1 MRNPRLVL
9 EDFQAMDLK
18 SKWNKKFQCFDV
30 ETPHALSQIAGY
42 AKYRLANDGAVYFRG
57 QAREHGEMRPGLFR
71 KVATSATADSRTRQL
86 QDYIKQQVS
95 SNNIF
100 INNTPDYAYE
110 PILQHYG
117 LKTRW
122 IDLVDNIWNALWFA
136 CHTARSVGKNDQY
149 IHFDVNENK
158 YCYIYLMQFGSFEKK
173 LNHGMIRTTKMMRI
187 IDLRIAAPS
196 MYLRPH
202 SQHGVLARRG
212 KITDDNMDYS
222 DCVVLLLRFETD
234 KALQW
239 LGVSP
244 LVQTNFMFPPPTVD
258 QGYKVFLEKNIVP
271 PEVLGCIQF
280 IGA

>member
-136 CHTARSVGKNDQY
+136 CHTARSVGKND
-149 IHFDVNENK
+149 
-158 YCYIYLMQFGSFEKK
+158 
-173 LNHGMIRTTKMMRI
+173 
-187 IDLRIAAPS
+187 
-196 MYLRPH
+196 
-202 SQHGVLARRG
+202 
-212 KITDDNMDYS
+212 
-222 DCVVLLLRFETD
+222 
-234 KALQW
+234 
-239 LGVSP
+239 
-244 LVQTNFMFPPPTVD
+244 
-258 QGYKVFLEKNIVP
+258 
-271 PEVLGCIQF
+271 
-280 IGA
+280 